1 MFFPLTIDEK
11 SISDCGRKRK
21 GDREEK
27 QTSYLPDFT
36 SLGQIP
42 RDRKIEVATEFQS
55 KAKLR
60 GFLFSN

>member
-1 MFFPLTIDEK
+1 MFFPPTIDEK
-11 SISDCGRKRK
+11 PISDCDGKGK
-21 GDREEK
+21 GDQEEK